1 MPSATT
7 ENVASSRAP
16 ASTARSTAPRA
27 VAPWPVVATL
37 AWREL
42 VRFFRQRNRV
52 IGAIGQPVLFWL
64 LFGAGLSGSFRSGG
78 ADGGQNFLE
87 YFFPGNLALILLF
100 TSIFATVSIIEDRRE
115 GFLQSILVAPAPR
128 WTMVLGKIL
137 GGTAIALLQGL
148 VFLLLGLTIGIRFDF
163 GMLAAMIGMMTAV
176 AFGLTALGFVLVWRM
191 DSTQGFHA
199 VMSVLLMPM
208 WLLSGAFFPAESPWL
223 RPVMLVNPLT
233 YGVAGMRRIL
243 YWNLPDADLPTGLP
257 SLATCWTVTLLFAA
271 AMTFLAWNVSRH
283 RTRGDLL

>member
-1 MPSATT
+1 VANALAESASKPLGARAA
-7 ENVASSRAP
+7 ASIP
-16 ASTARSTAPRA
+16 AVRRVS
-27 VAPWPVVATL
+27 PWPVVGTL

-64 LFGAGLSGSFRSGG
+64 LFGAGLSGSFRAGG
-78 ADGGQNFLE
+78 AEAGQNFLE

-137 GGTAIALLQGL
+137 GGTAIAVLQGL

-163 GMLAAMIGMMTAV
+163 AMLAAMIAMMAV
-176 AFGLTALGFVLVWRM
+176 VSFGLTALGFVLVWRM

-223 RPVMLVNPLT
+223 KPIMLANPLT

-243 YWNLPDADLPTGLP
+243 YWNVPGAELPPNLP
-257 SLATCWTVTLLFAA
+257 SLAVCWSVALGFAA
-271 AMTFLAWNVSRH
+271 VMTFLAWRIARH

>member
-1 MPSATT
+1 MANALAESPSQPREARAT
-7 ENVASSRAP
+7 AP
-16 ASTARSTAPRA
+16 AVRHVS
-27 VAPWPVVATL
+27 PWPVVGTL

-64 LFGAGLSGSFRSGG
+64 LFGAGLSGSFRAGG
-78 ADGGQNFLE
+78 AEAGQNFLE

-137 GGTAIALLQGL
+137 GGTAIAVLQGL

-163 GMLAAMIGMMTAV
+163 AMLAAMIAMMAV
-176 AFGLTALGFVLVWRM
+176 VSFGLTALGFVLVWRM

-223 RPVMLVNPLT
+223 KPIMLLNPLT

-243 YWNLPDADLPTGLP
+243 YWNVPAAELPPNLP
-257 SLATCWTVTLLFAA
+257 SLPVCWSVTLAFAA
-271 AMTFLAWNVSRH
+271 AMTFFAWRIARH

>member
-1 MPSATT
+1 MANALAESAANPT
-7 ENVASSRAP
+7 VARAAAP
-16 ASTARSTAPRA
+16 ALRRVSS
-27 VAPWPVVATL
+27 WPVVGTL

-64 LFGAGLSGSFRSGG
+64 LFGAGLSGSFRAGG
-78 ADGGQNFLE
+78 AEAGQNFLE

-137 GGTAIALLQGL
+137 GGTAIAVLQGL

-163 GMLAAMIGMMTAV
+163 AMLAAMIAMMAV
-176 AFGLTALGFVLVWRM
+176 ISFGLTALGFVLVWRM

-223 RPVMLVNPLT
+223 QPIMLLNPLT

-243 YWNLPDADLPTGLP
+243 YWNVPGVELPPNLP
-257 SLATCWTVTLLFAA
+257 SLAVCWSVALAFAA
-271 AMTFLAWNVSRH
+271 VMTFFAWRIARH

>member
-1 MPSATT
+1 MVNALVNPSPQAIPSA
-7 ENVASSRAP
+7 AA
-16 ASTARSTAPRA
+16 APRSA
-27 VAPWPVVATL
+27 ARRVSSWQVVGTL
-37 AWREL
+37 TWREL

-52 IGAIGQPVLFWL
+52 LGAIGQPVLFWL
-64 LFGAGLSGSFRSGG
+64 LFGAGLSGSFRTGG
-78 ADGGQNFLE
+78 ASSGQDFLE

-137 GGTAIALLQGL
+137 GGTAIALLQGM

-163 GMLAAMIGMMTAV
+163 AMLAAMIAMMAAV
-176 AFGLTALGFVLVWRM
+176 SFGLTALGFVLVWRM

-223 RPVMLVNPLT
+223 KPVMFANPLT
-233 YGVAGMRRIL
+233 YGVAGLRHIL
-243 YWNLPDADLPTGLP
+243 YWNAPSAELPPGLP
-257 SLATCWTVTLLFAA
+257 SLAVCWGVTLAFAA
-271 AMTFLAWNVSRH
+271 VMTFLAWRVARY

>member
-1 MPSATT
+1 MA
-7 ENVASSRAP
+7 NAVANAPLAKHAAESRAGV
-16 ASTARSTAPRA
+16 SRVSS
-27 VAPWPVVATL
+27 WQVVGTL

-64 LFGAGLSGSFRSGG
+64 LFGAGFSRSFRAGG
-78 ADGGQNFLE
+78 GQSNQNFLE

-163 GMLAAMIGMMTAV
+163 AMLAAMIAMMAAV
-176 AFGLTALGFVLVWRM
+176 SFGLTALGFVLVWRM

-208 WLLSGAFFPAESPWL
+208 WLLSGAFFPAESKWL
-223 RPVMLVNPLT
+223 KPIMLLNPLT
-233 YGVAGMRRIL
+233 YGVAGMRQIL
-243 YWNLPDADLPTGLP
+243 YWNVPGDEVLNDLP
-257 SLATCWTVTLLFAA
+257 SLPTCWLVTLAFAA
-271 AMTFLAWNVSRH
+271 VMTFLAWRIARH